1 MQSYFD
7 PKTGELIGGE
17 LDTPTQPQ
25 SGQPDFQQ
33 SQQYDYNMNQQQSY
47 QQNYQPP
54 QQPQPPQNNG
64 KNKKI
69 LLGVGIG
76 CGVVAVIA
84 VIIFVASQLLLS
96 NPVAKI
102 SMAAVNTLKGGQ
114 LTELFN
120 PVGIINKDGMSVDV
134 SLEADDV
141 QLGMSAAY
149 QQSKTRK
156 AASGKI
162 AMDIDGEEIALE
174 GAMELDKD
182 RIALSLPQLDDTIYT
197 YYYTRENDGFLAD
210 ELDDDILEMVNEALA
225 KVYEFGYVQDS
236 EESSKAIV
244 ELVLAELE
252 EMEIEELDKE
262 EFEVNGKKVKCGGYL
277 VTVTKDNLLHV
288 LEGLA
293 DVYADYYA
301 DALDDMLDELYLDMD
316 DLFGELEDELE
327 DEFEDIELSFYLYKE
342 QFACVKVEVK
352 HEDGILYTYFYG
364 GDYPAQNM
372 EVILEYD
379 DEEYNLCK
387 LEGSVKNQVETLT
400 LEIDEMEICEINYN
414 QKTGEVEIDGGKY
427 LDFELSAVVT
437 RKGNTLTVELEDL
450 AIDGIDAT
458 GSFTISGDANIK
470 LPKGEEFDLG
480 NASKHD
486 LLDLA
491 EDLEDE
497 FEDILDIAYYYY

>member
-47 QQNYQPP
+47 QQNYQQP

-69 LLGVGIG
+69 LLGAGIG
-76 CGVVAVIA
+76 CGAVAVIA
-84 VIIFVASQLLLS
+84 VIVFVVSQLLLS

-102 SMAAVNTLKGGQ
+102 SLAAVNTLKGGQ

-120 PVGIINKDGMSVDV
+120 PKGIINKDGMSVDV
-134 SLEADDV
+134 SLDADDIKAGASV
-141 QLGMSAAY
+141 AY
-149 QQSKTRK
+149 QQSKSRK
-156 AASGKI
+156 AVSGKLDMEI
-162 AMDIDGEEIALE
+162 FDEELALE
-174 GAMELDKD
+174 GTVELDKD
-182 RIALSLPQLDDTIYT
+182 RIALNIPQLDDTIYT
-197 YYYTRENDGFLAD
+197 YYYTGENDGFLID
-210 ELDDDILEMVNEALA
+210 LLDDVDDDILDMVNEALTKA
-225 KVYEFGYVQDS
+225 YELGY
-236 EESSKAIV
+236 EKESDEVSKALL
-244 ELVLAELE
+244 ELVMAELE
-252 EMEIEELDKE
+252 EMDMEELDKE

-277 VTVTKDNLLHV
+277 VTVTEDNLLHV

-301 DALDDMLDELYLDMD
+301 DALDDMLDELDMDMD
-316 DLFGELEDELE
+316 DLFDELEDELE

-342 QFACVKVEVK
+342 QFACVKAEV
-352 HEDGILYTYFYG
+352 DDSIVSVYFHG

-379 DEEYNLCK
+379 DEEYNLCM

-400 LEIDEMEICEINYN
+400 LEIADTKICEINYN

-427 LDFELSAVVT
+427 LDFELSGVVT
-437 RKGNTLTVELEDL
+437 RKGNTLTVELDDL
-450 AIDGIDAT
+450 EIDGMDVT
-458 GSFTISGDANIK
+458 GSFTISGDADIK
-470 LPKGEEFDLG
+470 LPEGEEFDLG

-486 LLDLA
+486 LLDLV

-497 FEDILDIAYYYY
+497 FEDILDIAYYY